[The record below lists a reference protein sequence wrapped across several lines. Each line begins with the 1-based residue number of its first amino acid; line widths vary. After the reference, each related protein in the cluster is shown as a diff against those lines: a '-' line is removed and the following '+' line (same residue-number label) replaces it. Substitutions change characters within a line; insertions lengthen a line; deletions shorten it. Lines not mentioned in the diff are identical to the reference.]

1 MTVENMS
8 PTELA
13 AWATLC
19 VALAGVAITIVT
31 VWWQLRRQWL
41 LHSANLVTQLVDRFD
56 SAEWH
61 RHRRKCADLL
71 ERHYTGEDEL
81 DLSNHFPV
89 LPFLEN
95 VAHLTRRGALDELMV
110 WNKFGW
116 IVVAYYFALTSPTN
130 ALKAIRDKEE
140 EPTNWEEFEWLYRAS
155 VKIYRKRGMLIDE
168 PSRRDLKVRQLLK
181 WESNLGAEPIAVK
194 AAGTPNS
201 VTPPD
206 ANRASRGRRR

>member
-1 MTVENMS
+1 METD
-8 PTELA
+8 ELV

-19 VALAGVAITIVT
+19 VTLAGVAVTLVT

-41 LHSANLVTQLVDRFD
+41 LHSAVLITQLVDRFD

-61 RHRRKCADLL
+61 NHRRRCAELL
-71 ERHYTGEDEL
+71 RQHYSGEEEL

-95 VAHLTRRGALDELMV
+95 LAHLTRRGALDGQMV

-130 ALKAIRDKEE
+130 ALKAIRDKES
-140 EPTNWEEFEWLYRAS
+140 EPTNWEEFEWLYRES
-155 VKIYRKRGMLIDE
+155 VRIYRRKGIPADE
-168 PSRRDLKVRQLLK
+168 PSRKDLKVQQLFK
-181 WESNLGAEPIAVK
+181 WECNLTAESVVGT
-194 AAGTPNS
+194 AGGPHPT
-201 VTPPD
+201 D
-206 ANRASRGRRR
+206 RADGNRKQRGSRRSSA

>member
-1 MTVENMS
+1 META
-8 PTELA
+8 ELV

-19 VALAGVAITIVT
+19 VTLAGVAVTLVT

-41 LHSANLVTQLVDRFD
+41 LHSAVLITQLVDRFD

-61 RHRRKCADLL
+61 NHRRRCAELL
-71 ERHYTGEDEL
+71 RQHYNGEEEL

-95 VAHLTRRGALDELMV
+95 VAHLTRRGALDGLMV

-130 ALKAIRDKEE
+130 ALKAIRDKED
-140 EPTNWEEFEWLYRAS
+140 EPTNWEEFEWLYRES
-155 VKIYRKRGMLIDE
+155 IRIYRRKGMRVDE
-168 PSRRDLKVRQLLK
+168 PSRKELKVQQLFK
-181 WESNLGAEPIAVK
+181 WECNLTPEPVVGT
-194 AAGTPNS
+194 AGGPNPGS
-201 VTPPD
+201 RAD
-206 ANRASRGRRR
+206 GNRKQRGPRRSLA